1 MLDSST
7 GPPESLPPPG
17 ANRGVEVSP
26 GARVGFGWM
35 DGSARAED
43 PEQLVEVLRETFG
56 SETRPGPRTGFYS
69 DAISFD
75 VGRAHVMWNG
85 RENAR
90 GTTRCEVEQ
99 SACDELGWPGSFELA
114 RRLREATWRPS
125 RNDLWLDDYLGR
137 LTVAKVDAAI
147 MAGQAV
153 THARP
158 GRLTLNRDDGS
169 STYYLGQPAS
179 DRRMRTYDY
188 RGPVRAELQA
198 RRRWAV
204 ASLDSVLKAEDPPRA
219 VLSNLVSFVDFRE
232 SRKRDRVGARA
243 ARLPWWDE
251 LVGETVKAEGVPSRP
266 ELSPSALAV
275 YVMGHWARTLAELE
289 RHFGSIYLDQL
300 IRHGRVIL
308 EEERA
313 KEKAS

>member
-1 MLDSST
+1 M
-7 GPPESLPPPG
+7 
-17 ANRGVEVSP
+17 SP

-56 SETRPGPRTGFYS
+56 SDTRPGPRVGFYNQ
-69 DAISFD
+69 ATSFN
-75 VGRAHVMWNG
+75 VGRAHVMWDG
-85 RENAR
+85 REMAR

-99 SACDELGWPGSFELA
+99 SALDELGWPGSFELA

-137 LTVAKVDAAI
+137 LTVAKVDEAI
-147 MAGQAV
+147 MAGQVV

-169 STYYLGQPAS
+169 STYYLGQPSS

-188 RGPVRAELQA
+188 RGPVRAELQS
-198 RRRWAV
+198 RNKWAV

-219 VLSNLVSFVDFRE
+219 VLSDLVSFVDFRE
-232 SRKRDRVGARA
+232 SRKRDRSGARA

-275 YVMGHWARTLAELE
+275 YVMGHWGRTLAELE
-289 RHFGSIYLDQL
+289 RYFGPIYIEQL
-300 IRHGRVIL
+300 MRHGRAVL
-308 EEERA
+308 EEEQV
-313 KEKAS
+313 KEQARVKVS